1 MKRELLVR
9 TKNEGNYETLTKR
22 KALVETKTPA
32 QLSHIG
38 TLAEMPIPKKIEDW
52 LQQQSRY
59 VHIL

>member
-52 LQQQSRY
+52 LQQQSR
-59 VHIL
+59 